1 MGGWHGEPASSFPSE
16 LFLEALA
23 LLTRKPEAAL
33 CLPVPHAIG
42 MEGASQSR
50 GCPSPHLTP
59 TSTWKSCLISR
70 PHVLCEMGVPALS
83 PGLRGWAV
91 SCRLSPTPVRDRKG
105 PLSGD

>member
-50 GCPSPHLTP
+50 GCPSPHSTP

-70 PHVLCEMGVPALS
+70 PHVLCEMGVPALPPRTQGMGSQLQAEPHPS
-83 PGLRGWAV
+83 P
-91 SCRLSPTPVRDRKG
+91 
-105 PLSGD
+105 